1 MRDFERQESMYMHQ
15 GKTVFSLRINY
26 SPHVEIPR
34 YLEIPVTDFCET
46 SQIRPIIRLRA
57 LVTSLH
63 MRGPKVKLCPQKIL
77 GPATLRKPTGIW
89 PCNVF
94 V

>member
-15 GKTVFSLRINY
+15 GKTVSSLRINY
-26 SPHVEIPR
+26 GPHVEIPR

-57 LVTSLH
+57 LVTSFSRDIHSGCESYNIIILFT
-63 MRGPKVKLCPQKIL
+63 LCVIL
-77 GPATLRKPTGIW
+77 VL
-89 PCNVF
+89 
-94 V
+94 

>member
-57 LVTSLH
+57 LVTSFSRDIHSHCESYNIIILFT
-63 MRGPKVKLCPQKIL
+63 LCVIL
-77 GPATLRKPTGIW
+77 VL
-89 PCNVF
+89 
-94 V
+94 

>member
-26 SPHVEIPR
+26 TPYVEIPR

-57 LVTSLH
+57 LVTSFSRDIQSGCESYNIIILFT
-63 MRGPKVKLCPQKIL
+63 LCVIL
-77 GPATLRKPTGIW
+77 VL
-89 PCNVF
+89 
-94 V
+94 

>member
-1 MRDFERQESMYMHQ
+1 MYMHQ

-57 LVTSLH
+57 LVTSFLRDIH
-63 MRGPKVKLCPQKIL
+63 SGCESYKIIILFTLCVIL
-77 GPATLRKPTGIW
+77 VL
-89 PCNVF
+89 
-94 V
+94 

>member
-1 MRDFERQESMYMHQ
+1 MRDFERQESTYMHQ

-46 SQIRPIIRLRA
+46 SQIRPIIRLRG
-57 LVTSLH
+57 LVTTFSRDIHSDCVSYNIILLFT
-63 MRGPKVKLCPQKIL
+63 LCVIL
-77 GPATLRKPTGIW
+77 VL
-89 PCNVF
+89 
-94 V
+94 

>member
-34 YLEIPVTDFCET
+34 YLEIPVTDFSET

-57 LVTSLH
+57 LVTSFSRDIHSGCESYNIIILFT
-63 MRGPKVKLCPQKIL
+63 LCVIL
-77 GPATLRKPTGIW
+77 VL
-89 PCNVF
+89 
-94 V
+94 